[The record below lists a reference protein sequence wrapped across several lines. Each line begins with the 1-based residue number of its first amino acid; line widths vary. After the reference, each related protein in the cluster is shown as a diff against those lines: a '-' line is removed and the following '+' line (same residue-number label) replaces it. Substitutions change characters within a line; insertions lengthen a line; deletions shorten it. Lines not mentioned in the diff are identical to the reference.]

1 MATGNINLTVNGST
15 FTKQKVY
22 NNKFE
27 NIQEVDNTDGF
38 INVLTV
44 STTKGSNTVSNIKA
58 LCIHNESNVGVEIQ
72 FTFQEW
78 KNNSNTDDANSVD
91 LGGGATV
98 TRYTTMLLPA
108 GDFIYLPN
116 GRLLGY
122 NADASGAN
130 ATSISNTA
138 PDSNEYTDSTARTTE
153 GFADDNDTT
162 IVFDDASGGVA
173 YQMFKVNDLI
183 RLDDEIC
190 RITSIVDTD
199 GDGAYTPAHF
209 VVDRGAHG
217 STKADHTNNTAIRFP
232 FFNAYNNYDR
242 YTVAQ
247 TNKDGKFKAM
257 NFFGYG
263 RTTDGISDGIVPGSV
278 CFKFYR
284 SGYQEVGLSGITPN
298 TNSGL
303 SASTIH
309 YFTISVDGGSAYEV
323 AFTTDSSN
331 TNFGGKNGILS
342 KIQDIFDTQYYTEGN
357 LFEKRVTVGLINGD
371 IRFTS
376 GSHLSTSAIALT
388 AGTSGSANVDEL
400 FDGTNQIA
408 RFPAKVE
415 SAIGARLPDDTLF
428 DRVTNEER
436 PNIGSIMYDDGNGNL
451 VGAGTG
457 TINYKTGA
465 VDFSAG
471 VNAEFVIS
479 ATYLSAHSG
488 GTNVSTTNG
497 KNHITAVGARST
509 NQKLNAKVRVIAMN

>member
-1 MATGNINLTVNGST
+1 MATGNISLTVNGNT
-15 FTKQKVY
+15 FAKQKVY

-44 STTKGSNTVSNIKA
+44 STTKGTNTVSNIKA
-58 LCIHNESNVGVEIQ
+58 LCIYNESNVGTEIQ
-72 FTFQEW
+72 FTYQEW

-91 LGGGATV
+91 TGGGATV

-138 PDSNEYTDSTARTTE
+138 PDSNEYVDS
-153 GFADDNDTT
+153 GADVDNVT
-162 IVFDDASGGVA
+162 ASGIVGSASNTTV
-173 YQMFKVNDLI
+173 YLEDGHSKLFKRGDLI
-183 RLDDEIC
+183 RCTNEIMEVTAVGTGADLANSTLTVIRGTHGTTSASDHSDDDA
-190 RITSIVDTD
+190 VL
-199 GDGAYTPAHF
+199 
-209 VVDRGAHG
+209 
-217 STKADHTNNTAIRFP
+217 FP

-263 RTTDGISDGIVPGSV
+263 RTGDAISDGIVPGSV
-278 CFKFYR
+278 CFKFYQP
-284 SGYQEVGLSGITPN
+284 GYQEVGLSGITAN

-303 SASTIH
+303 SSSTIY

-451 VGAGTG
+451 VGVGTG
-457 TINYKTGA
+457 TINYETGA
-465 VDFSAG
+465 VDFTAG
-471 VNAEFVIS
+471 ANSEFVIS

-488 GTNVSTTNG
+488 GTNASTTNG